1 MIDGPRNARALF
13 VTAIACCA
21 LNAAAGDAYEPPRT
35 ASGHPDFNGVWQAM
49 NEANWGLEPRHA
61 RQGPVLELGAA
72 YAEPASIGYVVGGK
86 IPYQDWALKQRDE
99 NYAKRL
105 ELDPEIRCYLPGV
118 PRATYMPHPFQIIQ
132 SDEHIML
139 LYAYRGAVRT
149 VYMKDHQPAPAPSW
163 MGWSNGWFEGD
174 TLVIETTGFNG
185 MTWFDRAG
193 NFHSENLRVIERFT
207 HLSDDALQ
215 YEALITDPQV
225 FTRSWTISM
234 PLYRRLEKNA
244 EVLEFNC
251 VPFVEDL
258 IYGDL
263 AKPEE

>member
-61 RQGPVLELGAA
+61 RQAPVLELGAA

-99 NYAKRL
+99 IYAKRL

-193 NFHSENLRVIERFT
+193 NFHSENLRVIE
-207 HLSDDALQ
+207 
-215 YEALITDPQV
+215 
-225 FTRSWTISM
+225 
-234 PLYRRLEKNA
+234 
-244 EVLEFNC
+244 
-251 VPFVEDL
+251 
-258 IYGDL
+258 
-263 AKPEE
+263 